1 MVKCLRIVM
10 MVLYMGVEKIAFLWK
25 SRWLYLVKN
34 YNVYTYI
41 GFGVIDRGTNV
52 LQVRPTTI
60 CPLNCIFC
68 SVDAGPK
75 SRYRIAEFMVEY
87 HALLKTI
94 NEITRF
100 KGGGVEIL
108 IDTIGEGL
116 TYPHI
121 FELIK
126 ELRKNPLIT
135 AIALE
140 THGSLLT
147 KEIIDHLNEAGLS
160 RINLSID
167 TFNPEKAR
175 YLQGVK
181 WYNVEKIKKLAEYIV
196 RETNIDLHVTPIW
209 IPGINDDDVIEIV
222 KWAYEI
228 GAGKK
233 WPPATIQKY
242 NVHKYGRKIPGVKE
256 LSWNSFWK
264 WIREFEEKY
273 GYRVSWSMEEWGMYR
288 TRKYPCPYKVG
299 EKIVVEII
307 APGIFK
313 GEYLGVDHR
322 RNTVFAVIGK
332 GIKLKNHYLVEVIE
346 NKDCLVIARAIKQI
360 HI

>member
-1 MVKCLRIVM
+1 MSIK
-10 MVLYMGVEKIAFLWK
+10 KIAKLWGRK
-25 SRWLYLVKN
+25 WLYLVEN
-34 YNVYTYI
+34 YMTYTYI

-68 SVDAGPK
+68 SVDAGPY
-75 SRYRIAEFMVEY
+75 SRYRVAEFMVEY
-87 HALLKTI
+87 NTLINTI
-94 NEITRF
+94 NEIIKY

-121 FELIK
+121 LKLIK
-126 ELRKNPLIT
+126 ELKKNPLISS
-135 AIALE
+135 IALE
-140 THGSLLT
+140 THGALLNKKT
-147 KEIIDHLNEAGLS
+147 IDLLEEAGLD

-167 TFNPEKAR
+167 TLNPEKAR
-175 YLQGVK
+175 YLQGVE
-181 WYNVEKIKKLAEYIV
+181 WYDVEKVKKLAEYIV
-196 RETNIDLHVTPIW
+196 KETNIDLHVTPIW
-209 IPGINDDDVIEIV
+209 IPGINDEDVVEVV

-242 NVHKYGRKIPGVKE
+242 NVHKYGRKIPGVNE

-264 WIREFEEKY
+264 WIRGFEEKY
-273 GYRVSWSMEEWGMYR
+273 GYRVSWSMEEWGMRR
-288 TRKYPCPYKVG
+288 TRKYPCPYKKG
-299 EKIVVEII
+299 DKIVVEVV
-307 APGIFK
+307 APGVFK
-313 GEYLGVDHR
+313 GEYLGIDHS
-322 RNTVFAVIGK
+322 RNTVFAIIGRRIRI
-332 GIKLKNHYLVEVIE
+332 GNYYVVEVVE
-346 NKDCLVIARAIKQI
+346 NKDCLVIAKAIKQI